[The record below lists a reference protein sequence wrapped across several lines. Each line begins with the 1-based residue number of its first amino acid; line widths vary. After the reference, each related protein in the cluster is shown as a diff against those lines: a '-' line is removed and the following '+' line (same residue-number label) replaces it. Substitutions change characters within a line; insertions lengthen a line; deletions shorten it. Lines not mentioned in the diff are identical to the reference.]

1 MKNLDSIKSSS
12 KQIAEIAKK
21 IGKEKGIDETELLN
35 SSELNEIFN
44 EAVKE
49 FDQLQNELDEN
60 GL

>member
-1 MKNLDSIKSSS
+1 MDSIKSSS
-12 KQIAEIAKK
+12 KQIADIAKK

-49 FDQLQNELDEN
+49 FDQLQKELDEN